1 MKTMKFMKTIKKVTI
16 LFAVIA
22 MTIGCK
28 KGDVPAEEMNN
39 AVGDTVSSAVVDT
52 ASVDTASADSTSTPS
67 PSSPTSTPS
76 EKTRIPAGKAYKTDK
91 SEEAV
96 EPVTGDKKIIRT
108 ADLTIKVKDVTRST
122 YEIEDITEE
131 FGGFVESANQ
141 TNEII
146 EQSKTEVSKDSIL
159 EITKY
164 SVKSNIV
171 IRVPSK
177 NLSATIK
184 AISRQIGSVDS
195 YNIKA
200 DDVSLRMRS
209 NELTQKRN
217 IKTEKRVEKA
227 IDTKGVKMK
236 DVINAENDLAE
247 KKEERDNARLENISM
262 QDQVNFSTLSIQ
274 IYQGDLVKKELIAN
288 ATDINSY
295 KPSIGTRIADSLKS
309 GWYVLANIID
319 FLFQIWWFIAL
330 CFGAFWLY
338 KKYIKE
344 KE

>member
-1 MKTMKFMKTIKKVTI
+1 MTTIKKLTI

-22 MTIGCK
+22 IAIGCK
-28 KGDVPAEEMNN
+28 KGDVPAEEMSNP
-39 AVGDTVSSAVVDT
+39 VGDTVSSEVVDSTSVKT
-52 ASVDTASADSTSTPS
+52 AILESTSADSTSTPS
-67 PSSPTSTPS
+67 SSSTSS
-76 EKTRIPAGKAYKTDK
+76 GKANIPAGKAYKTDK
-91 SEEAV
+91 SEETV
-96 EPVTGDKKIIRT
+96 EPVSGGKKIIRT
-108 ADLTIKVKDVTRST
+108 ADLTIKVKDVTRAT

-141 TNEII
+141 SNEII
-146 EQSKTEVSKDSIL
+146 EQSKNEVSKDSIL

-164 SVKSNIV
+164 SIKSHIV

-177 NLSATIK
+177 KLSATVK

-200 DDVSLRMRS
+200 DDVSVRMRS

-217 IKTEKRVEKA
+217 IKTEKRIEKA
-227 IDTKGVKMK
+227 IDSKGVKMK
-236 DVINAENDLAE
+236 DVITAENDLAE
-247 KKEERDNARLENISM
+247 KKEERDNAKLENQSM

-274 IYQGDLVKKELIAN
+274 IYQDELLKKELIAN
-288 ATDINSY
+288 TTDLNSY
-295 KPSIGTRIADSLKS
+295 KPSIGTRIAGSVKS

-319 FLFQIWWFIAL
+319 FIFSIWWLIAIGFL
-330 CFGAFWLY
+330 GFWLY

>member
-1 MKTMKFMKTIKKVTI
+1 MKFMNTIKKVII

-22 MTIGCK
+22 IGCK

-39 AVGDTVSSAVVDT
+39 AVGDSISREVIDT
-52 ASVDTASADSTSTPS
+52 ASVDTVSADSTSTSS
-67 PSSPTSTPS
+67 PSSSTSG
-76 EKTRIPAGKAYKTDK
+76 KARIPAGKSYKTDK
-91 SEEAV
+91 SEETV

-141 TNEII
+141 SNEII

-164 SVKSNIV
+164 SIKSNIE

-177 NLSATIK
+177 NLNATIK
-184 AISRQIGSVDS
+184 AISRQIGFVDS

-209 NELTQKRN
+209 NELTQKRS
-217 IKTEKRVEKA
+217 ITTEKRVEKA

-236 DVINAENDLAE
+236 DVINAENTLAE

-274 IYQGDLVKKELIAN
+274 IYQDELVKKELIAN

-319 FLFQIWWFIAL
+319 FIFRIWWFIAL
-330 CFGAFWLY
+330 CFLAFWLY